1 MAARTHG
8 RSFDECEC
16 LGRYQSSWKGA
27 QAMELEGK
35 TAIVTG
41 SARGI
46 GAGIAVAFGREGAN
60 VVVNGLSTESC
71 QDTVKAITSAGSH
84 AIPVAA
90 DVSKAAEV
98 EAMVAATIEHFG
110 GVDILVNNAGIE
122 RTPVLL
128 HEMSEQQWDLVLGV
142 NLKGVFLCCKAV
154 LPSMIANSKGKIV
167 NIASTAGIRMTFF
180 GSADYTASKHG
191 VTGLTQHLAW
201 EVADH
206 HITVNA
212 ICPGGVLTPLM
223 ERGSTLEFREQLVK
237 RLVPLG
243 RFCTLDDIAEAAVF
257 LASEK
262 SDMITGQLLAV
273 DGGLLT
279 GFGEDLRPIVRK
291 RMADA
296 KAAAAAKA
304 RRGPEAAS

>member
-1 MAARTHG
+1 
-8 RSFDECEC
+8 
-16 LGRYQSSWKGA
+16 
-27 QAMELEGK
+27 MELKGK

-60 VVVNGLSTESC
+60 VVVNGLTAESC
-71 QDTVKAITSAGSH
+71 NDTVKQIKDAGGKAIG
-84 AIPVAA
+84 VGA
-90 DVSKAAEV
+90 DVSKSADV
-98 EAMVAATIEHFG
+98 EAMIAAATKQFG

-122 RTPVLL
+122 RTPCLL

-142 NLKGVFLCCKAV
+142 NLKAVFLCCKAV
-154 LPSMIANSKGKIV
+154 LPSMIAKGKGKIV

-206 HITVNA
+206 HINVNE
-212 ICPGGVLTPLM
+212 ICPGGVVTPLM
-223 ERGSTLEFREQLVK
+223 EKNTTPEFRDKLIK

-243 RFCTLDDIAEAAVF
+243 RFCNLDDIAEAAVF
-257 LASEK
+257 LASDK

-291 RMADA
+291 RMADE
-296 KAAAAAKA
+296 KAAAAA
-304 RRGPEAAS
+304 RAAAQK

>member
-1 MAARTHG
+1 MQ
-8 RSFDECEC
+8 
-16 LGRYQSSWKGA
+16 LQ
-27 QAMELEGK
+27 GK

-46 GAGIAVAFGREGAN
+46 GEGVAVAFAREGAN
-60 VVVNGLSTESC
+60 VVVNGLTAESC
-71 QDTVKAITSAGSH
+71 NETVQKITAAGGKAIG
-84 AIPVAA
+84 IGA
-90 DVSKAAEV
+90 DVSKAADV
-98 EAMVAATIEHFG
+98 EAMVAAAIKQFG

-122 RTPVLL
+122 STPALL
-128 HEMSEQQWDLVLGV
+128 HEMTEAQWDKVTGV

-154 LPSMIANSKGKIV
+154 LPSMIAKGKGKIINV
-167 NIASTAGIRMTFF
+167 ASTAGIRMTFF

-191 VTGLTQHLAW
+191 VTGITQHLAW

-206 HITVNA
+206 RINVNE

-223 ERGSTLEFREQLVK
+223 EQGSTPEFRDKLIK

-243 RFCTLDDIAEAAVF
+243 RFCNLDDIAEAAVF
-257 LASEK
+257 LASDK

-279 GFGEDLRPIVRK
+279 GFGEDLRPIVRQ
-291 RMADA
+291 RMAAA
-296 KAAAAAKA
+296 KAAAEAKTA
-304 RRGPEAAS
+304 PHN